1 MEKEK
6 SKSIIGIILIVLVLV
21 VCGLTYAYTATD
33 IFKSPEKLFK
43 KYLSNNIESLKK
55 VNVKPLDELL
65 KRSSKEASEFN
76 LEFGMESNGKE
87 MKATVEGK
95 TDIKNKKEYAS
106 LKVTDSENEYFNM
119 EFLMG
124 NETLGIQIDELHEK
138 YLALE
143 NRDLKKLAKTFGLDE
158 EDIEQIPD
166 KLEFLESSYSE
177 EDMKKAENLKEKY
190 LKKID
195 EQIDKSKY
203 KMEKNVKTDVNGEEV
218 TANKYT
224 LTLTTKE
231 IAQIERNITTELF
244 DDPEFIELYEK
255 SSSKETLEE
264 LKEDV
269 IITELDI
276 ENMEEKNVDISVYEK
291 ESKTIKTDIV
301 SDENKIDFIVDNSK
315 PDESTILLSMY
326 TAKSEDKEVGQTVNI
341 KFNNKYENK
350 IGTTTLEIANIY
362 DKADIEETYSP
373 EDYEDEDYKIVLKTE
388 KKDENN
394 IVMNI
399 MLDDVEKLME
409 DEDIKISKCELAYNF
424 NNNVEIENLSEEN
437 ALILN
442 DYTEAQFGELFQELL
457 KNAYESSQNNPNSL
471 IGMLAQYAM
480 FLSGLS
486 SVTPNGT
493 R

>member
-244 DDPEFIELYEK
+244 EDPEFVELYEK
-255 SSSKETLEE
+255 NGNKESLEE

-269 IITELDI
+269 IISEAEIAD
-276 ENMEEKNVDISVYEK
+276 MEEKDVNISVYEK
-291 ESKTIKTDIV
+291 ESKTVKTDIV
-301 SDENKIDFIVDNSK
+301 SGEDKIEFIIDNKEN
-315 PDESTILLSMY
+315 ESTILLSIY
-326 TAKSEDKEVGQTVNI
+326 SSKSEDEEVGQTVNLT
-341 KFNNKYENK
+341 FNNKYENK
-350 IGTTTLEIANIY
+350 IGIATLEIANIY
-362 DKADIEETYSP
+362 NKADVEEAYSLK
-373 EDYEDEDYKIVLKTE
+373 DYEDENYKIALRTE

-394 IVMNI
+394 MTVNVDLNDI
-399 MLDDVEKLME
+399 ERLME
-409 DEDIKISKCELAYNF
+409 DEDMKISKCELAYKF
-424 NNNVEIENLSEEN
+424 NSDVEIEELSEEN

-442 DYTEAQFGELFQELL
+442 DYTEEEFGNLFQELL
-457 KNAYESSQNNPNSL
+457 KNAYESSQSNPNSI
-471 IGMLAQYAM
+471 IGILTQYAIFM
-480 FLSGLS
+480 SGLS
-486 SVTPNGT
+486 SMTQM